1 MNDQKEV
8 FIKMVLG
15 AWNIYIERTD
25 NLFDLL
31 TDEQLQK
38 EVAPGRNRGIYLLGH
53 LTSVHDGMLPLL
65 EFGEQLYPELTAPF
79 ITEPDSLSK
88 QIPSMSDLRN
98 YWKNVSSTLTV
109 HISNIQP
116 DDWFQKHTAVSDE
129 DFIKEPHRNK
139 LNILINR
146 TNHLSYHLGQLAFLK
161 K

>member
-31 TDEQLQK
+31 TDEQLQS

-53 LTSVHDGMLPLL
+53 LTAVHDGMLPLL
-65 EFGEQLYPELTAPF
+65 EFETQLYPELTAPF
-79 ITEPDSLSK
+79 LTEADNASK
-88 QIPSMSDLRN
+88 QIPATIELRN
-98 YWKNVSSTLTV
+98 CWKKVSSSLAGHMGVVKTEE
-109 HISNIQP
+109 
-116 DDWFQKHTAVSDE
+116 WFKKHNAVSE
-129 DFIKEPHRNK
+129 ENFIKEPHRNK

-146 TNHLSYHLGQLAFLK
+146 TNHLSYHLGQLTFLK